1 MLQYLITGLAGVALG
16 IIAMRTWQAR
26 DRLFPKKVETPDE
39 APPLAGAKDL
49 RLPSNRKLLLG
60 AAVMV
65 GIALATLLIWDRND
79 GDGASTPATGPNAQQ
94 LADVDTMIAR
104 LAARLEKN
112 PQDGEGFR
120 MLGWSYLMT
129 GHPEKA
135 IDPYKRA
142 LALLPNQA
150 NVHAGY
156 GEALASSAG
165 GQVTP
170 DAKAAF
176 DKALRLDP
184 TEPRA
189 RYFAALWLAQNGQ
202 EARALDQWITLANSG
217 PADASWQADV
227 RRQIDMVSKKL
238 GVDVSARLK
247 AASVPAAAP
256 GPIGALPPPDP
267 AAVTAANALPEND
280 RRAMIDQM
288 VEGLATKLKAN
299 PANPDGWAKLLRSRM
314 VLKQPDQA
322 AKDLVAARRALAK
335 DPAALAQVN
344 AIAREIGVP
353 GA

>member
-1 MLQYLITGLAGVALG
+1 MLQYLVTGLAGVAIG
-16 IIAMRTWQAR
+16 IIAMRAWQSR
-26 DRLFPKKVETPDE
+26 DTLFPQKAENSDE
-39 APPLAGAKDL
+39 ARAEDGAKDL
-49 RLPSNRKLLLG
+49 RIPSNRKLLLG
-60 AAVMV
+60 AALMV
-65 GIALATLLIWDRND
+65 GIALAALLIWDGND
-79 GDGASTPATGPNAQQ
+79 SGTAPATAAGPNAQQ
-94 LADVDTMIAR
+94 LADVDTMIAK

-112 PQDGEGFR
+112 PEDGEGFR

-129 GHPEKA
+129 GHPDKA
-135 IDPYKRA
+135 IAPYKRA

-156 GEALASSAG
+156 GEALASTAG
-165 GQVTP
+165 GRVTP

-176 DKALRLDP
+176 DTALRLDP

-202 EARALDQWITLANSG
+202 EARALDDWITLANSG

-238 GVDVSARLK
+238 GVDVSGRLK
-247 AASVPAAAP
+247 AATPPAAA

-267 AAVTAANALPEND
+267 AAVAAANALPEND
-280 RRAMIDQM
+280 RRAMVDQM
-288 VEGLATKLKAN
+288 VEGLAAKLRAN

-335 DPAALAQVN
+335 DPTALAQIN
-344 AIAREIGVP
+344 AIARETGVP